1 MHLATTLLQAG
12 HRCVTSLESEQSG
25 SGAHSQSPNAHSSP
39 ASSQAVVLVSEE
51 VIVTICGEVE
61 YSSVLCDSL
70 VLLMLCSHLRPQEI
84 KSGHV
89 S

>member
-1 MHLATTLLQAG
+1 MATTLLQAG

-51 VIVTICGEVE
+51 VIVTICGEME
-61 YSSVLCDSL
+61 FSSLIYDSL
-70 VLLMLCSHLRPQEI
+70 VVIKLFSHLRPQEI
-84 KSGHV
+84 TSGQLP
-89 S
+89 